1 MLKQFA
7 NKVVRRTLGF
17 LIKLIFK
24 YSPKNVL
31 SECFSQLTDINER
44 IRYDAFRKRYDIS
57 NSFHFNG
64 SHISFYGN
72 GKIICGDFSYIGS
85 LSTIQAYD
93 DCIVFIGKHTQI
105 SHNVRIYTQTNIA
118 DQDFRNNKRLFFTG
132 NVIIQDYVW
141 IGANVFINPGI
152 TIGENS
158 IVGANA
164 VVTKDVP
171 PNAIVAGV
179 PAKIIKIKSGEIK

>member
-17 LIKLIFK
+17 LIKFIFK